1 MEAMT
6 MDYPVKDANEF
17 ATLHV
22 GDHITA
28 TVFAQDLNYWV
39 GEIHHVR

>member
-1 MEAMT
+1 ME
-6 MDYPVKDANEF
+6 YPVKDASEF

-28 TVFAQDLNYWV
+28 TVYVQDLNYEI
-39 GEIHHVR
+39 GEIHHLR